1 MKINTANCPYPL
13 GRAFVSILEGEI
25 KKSGIAT
32 DKGVVINFHDL
43 DYDAERG
50 GFHPVEVRISAD
62 GTVQYITDLAF
73 VGSDP
78 HAELA
83 KELDFDFSL
92 GLFQHF
98 GREFPIAQGR
108 SLYRELW
115 EPNFVS
121 YHAMGVYS
129 VLVDSD

>member
-1 MKINTANCPYPL
+1 MKINTANCPYLL
-13 GRAFVSILEGEI
+13 GRAFVSILESEI
-25 KKSGIAT
+25 EKSGIAT

-43 DYDAERG
+43 DYDSERG
-50 GFHPVEVRISAD
+50 GFHPVEVRICAD
-62 GTVQYITDLAF
+62 GTIQYITDLAF
-73 VGSDP
+73 VGYGP

-83 KELDFDFSL
+83 KEIDFDFSL

-108 SLYRELW
+108 ALYRELW
-115 EPNFVS
+115 EPSFVN
-121 YHAMGVYS
+121 HFQMGVYT